1 MSPLRDR
8 DIGPGPSQDR
18 AGRDCEH
25 GAETVPPPTPRTR
38 VGHGGQGQ
46 HEIGRNR
53 LWANGHRRRRL
64 VGQGMDQ
71 RRYRHG
77 HGTRFGY
84 QDGVEYLHDHQQCR
98 ARTASTRSPACQP
111 TTRPTSRL
119 CRGPAA
125 SPCSMLPD
133 EVVVTALVGLLTS
146 AVTAIGLA
154 ALGARLTDG
163 LGPAIG
169 MTQVCTA
176 RALLAAAYG
185 RSRLHLLGGRQGQ
198 PDELKPTGSTRS
210 RHRLADP
217 AVHGTWSP
225 ARHLVARTA

>member
-1 MSPLRDR
+1 VSSARGSRFAQGREPSRDAA
-8 DIGPGPSQDR
+8 GHSLPSDQSMQYVESSERR
-18 AGRDCEH
+18 AAH
-25 GAETVPPPTPRTR
+25 ATA
-38 VGHGGQGQ
+38 QG
-46 HEIGRNR
+46 EA
-53 LWANGHRRRRL
+53 L
-64 VGQGMDQ
+64 
-71 RRYRHG
+71 RHG
-77 HGTRFGY
+77 PQTP
-84 QDGVEYLHDHQQCR
+84 
-98 ARTASTRSPACQP
+98 TSPSPSRLQVNHP
-111 TTRPTSRL
+111 TTPEQHDPARPTRT
-119 CRGPAA
+119 PA
-125 SPCSMLPD
+125 SPCFMLPD